1 MTTYRVNV
9 HREDRWWIIR
19 IPSLD
24 GTAGLDE
31 CLGQARRYEDIEKE
45 ARDIITVVADVA
57 PSTIDLDV
65 HVRVDDVDVSAAAA
79 EIARERRVAAEAD
92 ARARQA
98 SLDIA
103 ERLKAAGVP
112 VRDIGAV
119 TGLSFQRVQQLVS
132 T

>member
-1 MTTYRVNV
+1 VSTYRVDV
-9 HREDRWWIIR
+9 HREDRWWIICV
-19 IPSLD
+19 PQLD
-24 GTAGLDE
+24 GNNGLEE

-45 ARDIITVVADVA
+45 ARDVITVAADVA

-65 HVRVDDVDVSAAAA
+65 HVRIDDIDVSAVA
-79 EIARERRVAAEAD
+79 EAIARERAVAAEAD

-98 SLDIA
+98 SLDVA
-103 ERLKAAGVP
+103 KRLKAAGVP

-119 TGLSFQRVQQLVS
+119 TGLSFQRAQQLVN